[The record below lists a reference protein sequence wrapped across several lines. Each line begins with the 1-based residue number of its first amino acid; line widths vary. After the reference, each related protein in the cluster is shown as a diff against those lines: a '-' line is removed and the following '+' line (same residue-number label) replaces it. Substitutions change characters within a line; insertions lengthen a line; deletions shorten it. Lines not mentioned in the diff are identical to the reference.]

1 MFGMFA
7 GVGFTASEN
16 QVQTFS
22 AMSRDTASRWATH
35 EVITAKPKQEFLG
48 PDLDGMSFSMVLTAW
63 RGTDPVGLADQ
74 LRSFC
79 QSGEY
84 DYLILGGKNFGK
96 YVIESVSEAY
106 ETVTNA
112 GQVIKATVDVTLK
125 EYH

>member
-7 GVGFTASEN
+7 GVGFTVSET
-16 QVQTFS
+16 QVQTFTT
-22 AMSRDTASRWATH
+22 MSRETTSRWATH

-48 PDLDGMSFSMVLTAW
+48 PGLVSMTFSMTLTAW
-63 RGTDPVGLADQ
+63 RGTDPVGLAEQ

-79 QSGEY
+79 QAGEY
-84 DYLILGGKNFGK
+84 NYLILGGTSYGK

-112 GQVIKATVDVTLK
+112 GQVIQSTVDVTLK
-125 EYH
+125 EYN